1 MTGHSARALP
11 ASRAQ
16 AKLDTRT
23 AFDASVVVRPSLR
36 FPAMAKRGTRK
47 TTKPGPLDPPSF
59 TGEERIVA
67 IHGKEPMLRRV
78 ADDALREA
86 LTQRHCE
93 FEAFPFEGKTAQL
106 AEVLDELR
114 GYSLM
119 QRFKLVVVDEA
130 DEFLTRH
137 RDAITRYAE
146 GPVDHAALLLRSEK
160 WNKGKLD
167 KLIDK
172 HGQVV
177 KCDAVSEGDARKWLV
192 ERARTEHGVELASA
206 AAGAMVDRMGV
217 DLMQLDTELAKLAL
231 LAEDGKVT
239 TKLIEETVGRQS
251 DEEVWAAQSAVL
263 ETLATGS
270 AAPALE
276 MVDELVRLAGRDPV
290 PVTYFVAEIAR
301 KLAVAHAMKR
311 QGMSD
316 FDITKALKVW
326 PRERQQMFTRAL
338 GRLDAD
344 RARSLQRGVLR
355 IDARTKT
362 GFGDGLRNLECFIAN
377 LADSRA

>member
-1 MTGHSARALP
+1 
-11 ASRAQ
+11 
-16 AKLDTRT
+16 
-23 AFDASVVVRPSLR
+23 
-36 FPAMAKRGTRK
+36 MAKRGTRK
-47 TTKPGPLDPPSF
+47 TSKPGPLDPPSF

-78 ADDALREA
+78 ADEALRQA
-86 LTQRHCE
+86 LAEQHGE
-93 FEAFPFEGKTAQL
+93 FEAFVFEGKTAQL

-119 QRFKLVVVDEA
+119 QAYKLVIVDEG

-146 GPVDHAALLLRSEK
+146 TPVDHAALLLRSEK

-172 HGQVV
+172 HGQVI
-177 KCDAVSEGDARKWLV
+177 KCDAVSESDARKWLV
-192 ERARTEHGVELASA
+192 ERARAEHAVELQPA
-206 AAGAMVDRMGV
+206 AAGSLVDRMGV

-239 TKLIEETVGRQS
+239 TRLIEQTVGRQS

-263 ETLATGS
+263 ETLATGNP
-270 AAPALE
+270 APALE

-290 PVTYFVAEIAR
+290 PVTYFVADIAR
-301 KLAVAHAMKR
+301 KLAVAHAMRR
-311 QGMSD
+311 QGSSD
-316 FDITKALKVW
+316 FEITKTLKVW
-326 PRERQQMFTRAL
+326 PRERQQLFTQAL
-338 GRLDAD
+338 GRLGAD
-344 RARSLQRGVLR
+344 QARALQRRVLCL
-355 IDARTKT
+355 DARTKT
-362 GFGDGLRNLECFIAN
+362 GFGEGLRNLECFCAGLTDFKGN
-377 LADSRA
+377 

>member
-1 MTGHSARALP
+1 
-11 ASRAQ
+11 
-16 AKLDTRT
+16 
-23 AFDASVVVRPSLR
+23 
-36 FPAMAKRGTRK
+36 MAKRGTRK
-47 TTKPGPLDPPSF
+47 TSKPGPLDPPNF

-78 ADDALREA
+78 ADQALREA
-86 LTQRHCE
+86 LTDRYGE
-93 FEAFPFEGKTAQL
+93 FETFAFEGRTAPL
-106 AEVLDELR
+106 ADVLDELR

-119 QRFKLVVVDEA
+119 QVFKLVIVDEA

-146 GPVDHAALLLRSEK
+146 APVDHAALLLRSEK

-177 KCDAVSEGDARKWLV
+177 KCDAVSEADARKWLV
-192 ERARTEHGVELASA
+192 ERARTEHRVELPST

-231 LAEDGKVT
+231 LADDGKVT
-239 TKLIEETVGRQS
+239 AKLIEETVGRQS

-270 AAPALE
+270 AAPALN

-290 PVTYFVAEIAR
+290 PVTYFVADIAR
-301 KLAVAHAMKR
+301 KLALAHAMRR

-344 RARSLQRGVLR
+344 RARSLQRGILR

-362 GFGDGLRNLECFIAN
+362 GFGEGLRNLECFCAN
-377 LADSRA
+377 LADSTDT